1 MIQSAVSGSTGTF
14 DFTRLADVDGDIS
27 ASDGSMAHAESAS
40 YSLTIEGIT
49 KTVTAADF
57 GVDGTDEDVAKAMIT
72 KFRDNAPQATL
83 AGSAVSNLP
92 VDGTSVAISFEGNT
106 YNISMVDGEVSVS
119 GGEEGRIFAFFSNDD
134 KLYISSTSG
143 SVGAEAIEVV
153 ANSVVSGN
161 SDAAAAFGLAVGTG
175 PTPTASGFSA
185 YDFRL
190 SIDGAQIT
198 ATRTSSSATL
208 TASATGISSV
218 GERLTMTDLPD
229 EELIIIVTGGARKIA
244 AGYDILPEG
253 NPSLAS
259 DITVKVI
266 DAVAGTV
273 EFLDKSTGTSLA
285 SRTLDANQ
293 MASARGIEVKF
304 DGILQTNE
312 QFHVTSNGSGIGD
325 ARNMLDLVALQ
336 LPTGDGGGFQE
347 VFSQVVSGVGSS
359 LQSTKVTNEAAK
371 ELYNASIEI
380 ESSFSGVS
388 LDTEAA
394 NLIQQQQAY
403 QASARILSTAREIFR
418 TLLDAV

>member
-1 MIQSAVSGSTGTF
+1 
-14 DFTRLADVDGDIS
+14 
-27 ASDGSMAHAESAS
+27 MAHAESAS

-92 VDGTSVAISFEGNT
+92 VDGTSVAVSFEGNT

-293 MASARGIEVKF
+293 MASARGIEVKL

-312 QFHVTSNGSGIGD
+312 QFHVTSNDSGIGD

-336 LPTGDGGGFQE
+336 LQTSDRGGFQD

-388 LDTEAA
+388 LDAEAA